1 MLHVPK
7 PGMPGMGMPPSDSS
21 FLASAREKLLL
32 WGLTPEQLANLESG
46 DTIYTRLTIYSPRSG
61 VVMNRFKLA
70 GSYVMEGET
79 VYDIADLSVVWVWAE
94 IYEYEIAG
102 VSGGTPVSVSSPAY
116 PGKAFAGRVSF
127 VSPEVNKETRTIR
140 VRAELENRDL
150 LLKPGMYVDVDIK
163 VQTGKQVLAIPVSAV
178 LQTGNR
184 QIVWV
189 KTGATTFEPRA
200 VALGVRGGDWWE
212 VFSGIHEGEEVVSS
226 GGYLLDSEAQFRLGK
241 PASGHEGH

>member
-1 MLHVPK
+1 
-7 PGMPGMGMPPSDSS
+7 
-21 FLASAREKLLL
+21 FLQAAKEKLLL
-32 WGLTPEQLANLESG
+32 WGITPEQLATIESG
-46 DTIYTRLTIYSPRSG
+46 DSTYTRLTIYSPRSG
-61 VVMNRFKLA
+61 VVMNRAKLA
-70 GSYVMEGET
+70 GSYVTEGET
-79 VYDIADLSVVWVWAE
+79 VYDIADLSAVWVWAE

-102 VSGGTPVSVSSPAY
+102 VSAGTPVTVSSPAY
-116 PGKAFAGRVSF
+116 PGKKLSGSVSF

-140 VRAELENRDL
+140 VRAELENPGL

-163 VQTGKQVLAIPVSAV
+163 VQTGKRVLAIPVSSV

-189 KTGATTFEPRA
+189 KASSTTFEPRA

-212 VFSGIHEGEEVVSS
+212 VHSGIHEGEEVVSS

-241 PASGHEGH
+241 PAAGHGGH